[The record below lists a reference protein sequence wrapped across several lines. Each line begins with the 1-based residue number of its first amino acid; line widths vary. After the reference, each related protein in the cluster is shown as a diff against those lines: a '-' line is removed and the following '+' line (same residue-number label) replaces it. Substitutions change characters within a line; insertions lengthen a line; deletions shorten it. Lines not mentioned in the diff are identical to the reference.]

1 MAYKV
6 VAKPVDGSEASWTVS
21 WKIVG
26 HESKQSFQSADITF
40 EQSSAPVDFALHDA
54 GVRVFLESAKG
65 DRSEL
70 QPADLGHPQAFEFLL
85 ETLEATGE
93 KGPRAI
99 KLVTPHDKGNII
111 RSDIV
116 PQRMQDLEYIEKTT
130 AFAQPL
136 QLFSGEEWTA
146 STEFATLFK
155 SSAGVI
161 RLRDIPTTQITD
173 AALQVLESELHNRLP
188 TPLVVAGLKRRTIVF
203 LEGSEVLPNRGGCA
217 ARFYG
222 AAESLGIDLV
232 VLAVEGHWLQGS
244 EYAHWRKAFIPIEF
258 GFDADFPSRIVAAVR
273 QYDGPVDGILTIFDS
288 YQIALSIAA
297 TELGL
302 PTEPTSAYEVATDK
316 YKMSAF
322 EGRKSFVAASA
333 EEAMKI
339 AQTED
344 LPWPIIVKPC
354 RGFGSELV
362 FRVDN
367 IEQLAA
373 VAGRMNSARHG
384 TEFVIEHY
392 CDGPEVDIN
401 FVVYDGKILFHEIGD
416 EDPKSAEDGSDSFHE
431 RDCCSPTELPKPE
444 QAVLHDSIA
453 KTLNRLGFRNGIYHC
468 EARVDDS
475 TVEWRRTESNA
486 PELVPRSTHSSRP
499 PSSWLIEINPRPPGC
514 NSSDVIETTWG
525 VDYWAVLL
533 SIRLHDSDR
542 VRAFSQPYRNGPQYF
557 ADMIFIS
564 AAFDK
569 SKNGVW
575 ESGEVTEELVQR
587 RPDLGRHISKH
598 LTFMRKGDSMP
609 HPSTGV
615 NTFVA
620 YLNVFSRRSRAHVLD
635 IAAAVRKELRIEYS

>member
-26 HESKQSFQSADITF
+26 HESKQSFQSADIIF
-40 EQSSAPVDFALHDA
+40 EQSSAPIDFALHDA

-93 KGPRAI
+93 KGPIAI

-173 AALQVLESELHNRLP
+173 AALQVLESELYNRLP

-244 EYAHWRKAFIPIEF
+244 EYAHWRKAVIPIEF

-322 EGRKSFVAASA
+322 EGRKSFVASSA

-401 FVVYDGKILFHEIGD
+401 FVVYDGKILFHGM
-416 EDPKSAEDGSDSFHE
+416 
-431 RDCCSPTELPKPE
+431 CYLPLFTYL
-444 QAVLHDSIA
+444 ANA
-453 KTLNRLGFRNGIYHC
+453 K
-468 EARVDDS
+468 
-475 TVEWRRTESNA
+475 
-486 PELVPRSTHSSRP
+486 
-499 PSSWLIEINPRPPGC
+499 
-514 NSSDVIETTWG
+514 
-525 VDYWAVLL
+525 
-533 SIRLHDSDR
+533 
-542 VRAFSQPYRNGPQYF
+542 
-557 ADMIFIS
+557 
-564 AAFDK
+564 
-569 SKNGVW
+569 
-575 ESGEVTEELVQR
+575 
-587 RPDLGRHISKH
+587 
-598 LTFMRKGDSMP
+598 
-609 HPSTGV
+609 
-615 NTFVA
+615 
-620 YLNVFSRRSRAHVLD
+620 
-635 IAAAVRKELRIEYS
+635 